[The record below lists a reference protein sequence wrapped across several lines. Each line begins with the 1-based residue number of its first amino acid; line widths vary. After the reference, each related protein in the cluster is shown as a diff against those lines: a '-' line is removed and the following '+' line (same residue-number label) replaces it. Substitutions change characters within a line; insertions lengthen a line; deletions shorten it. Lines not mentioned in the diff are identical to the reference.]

1 MVWRGAQHVGMVLT
15 DGFQHQGQVYRS
27 LSQLARQITGT
38 RWNGPA
44 FFGLR
49 KGREARNGGK

>member
-1 MVWRGAQHVGMVLT
+1 LE
-15 DGFQHQGQVYRS
+15 DGFSYQGKSCQS
-27 LSQLARQITGT
+27 LSHIARQITGT

-49 KGREARNGGK
+49 KSDGINQGGQ